1 MNGLLLTRLHGLYP
15 LSPDWDDDA
24 RLLAATAAVL
34 GAGVRLLQY
43 RHKTASAAIRRRQA
57 AALRALTRE
66 YGALLLVNDD
76 ARLAADIGADGVH
89 LGRDDGSV
97 AAARAL
103 LPAGSL
109 IGVSCYDDW
118 GRAERAA
125 ADGADYVAFGSVF
138 ASSVKPDAVRAPL
151 SLFARAR
158 AAGLHAVAIG
168 GIDAGNI
175 GLVAAAGAQAA
186 ALIGAVYDASD
197 PGAAARRLSEE
208 FQRGLAP
215 HEP

>member
-1 MNGLLLTRLHGLYP
+1 MNAPLLTRLRGVYL

-24 RLLAATAAVL
+24 RLLAATAAAL
-34 GAGVRLLQY
+34 AAGVPVLQY
-43 RHKTASAAIRRRQA
+43 RHKTASTAVRQRQA
-57 AALRALTRE
+57 AALRALTRGH
-66 YGALLLVNDD
+66 GALLIVNDD
-76 ARLAADIGADGVH
+76 ARLAAAVGADGVH
-89 LGRDDGSV
+89 LGRDDGAV

-118 GRAERAA
+118 ARAERAA
-125 ADGADYVAFGSVF
+125 AEGADYVAFGSVF
-138 ASSVKPDAVRAPL
+138 ASRVKPAAVRAPL
-151 SLFARAR
+151 ALFGRAR

-175 GLVAAAGAQAA
+175 AQVAAAGAQAA
-186 ALIGAVYDASD
+186 ALISAVYDAPD
-197 PGAAARRLSEE
+197 PGAAARRLSDE
-208 FQRGLAP
+208 FQQGLAQ